1 MNIVSVVVEPV
12 ATYQVKLYYQNY
24 LESATVTVTSEDAS
38 FPRYRLYDRAQGLLF
53 KGTTHPNPFSIL
65 VDLGA
70 SGPYP
75 EIDTVILG
83 KNHNLTGLT
92 LDLYYGPD
100 GSTWSL
106 AKNWVSVAGID
117 RESFTQRN
125 ARYWVLNIDTPA
137 ANPEIGEFFLTKG
150 LSFDRNPNL
159 GYQYGDDKNFNRI
172 LTQSGMAQKTKLGE
186 RKKARSYRLTNISP
200 SQKTD
205 LENFDLGID
214 GMKNFYI
221 EDIEGNLFFAEMPQ
235 GLPRFEAKIAGRWD
249 ATLDVLEVL
258 D

>member
-1 MNIVSVVVEPV
+1 MNIVSVVVESI

-24 LESATVTVTSEDAS
+24 LESAIVTVTSEDAA
-38 FPRYRLYDRAQGLLF
+38 FPKYRLYDRAQGLLF
-53 KGTTHPNPFSIL
+53 KGTTHPNPFGIL
-65 VDLGA
+65 ADLGA

-75 EIDTVILG
+75 AIDTCILG
-83 KNHNLTGLT
+83 KNHNLTGLAI
-92 LDLYYGPD
+92 DLYYSSNGVD
-100 GSTWSL
+100 YYL
-106 AKNWVSVAGID
+106 AKSWVAAAGID
-117 RESFTQRN
+117 RQSFIQRTV
-125 ARYWVLNIDTPA
+125 RYWAFYIIASP
-137 ANPEIGEFFLTKG
+137 ANPEIGELFLTKCF
-150 LSFDRNPNL
+150 SFDRNPDL
-159 GYQYGDDKNFNRI
+159 GYQYGDDKNFNRV

-200 SQKTD
+200 LQKTD

-235 GLPRFEAKIAGRWD
+235 GLPRFEAKIGDRWD